1 MELNPL
7 IAVARGERPADL
19 VIRGGRVVNVLT
31 GEVYAADVAI
41 VGDRIAG
48 VGQGYEGIEVI
59 EAAGALVMPGFM
71 DGHVHIESSMCAP
84 HQFAQAV
91 VPHGTTSVIIDA
103 HEIANVCGLSGLAYM
118 LEDAEHLPLDVY
130 LMLPSCVPAS
140 PFESAKAVLASSDLG
155 PLLAHAK
162 VLGMG
167 EMMNFPGV
175 LTQDPEVMA
184 KLGFADLLVD
194 GHAPDLTGKDLCAYA
209 AAGISSDHECRT
221 VEEALEKLRLGVH
234 VMIREGSIARNL
246 VDLLGAVTPTSQER
260 CMFVTDDRHADDLLH
275 HGHIDNAVRLAI
287 AHGMDPVLAV
297 KLATINCARY
307 FQLDRVGAIAPGWQA
322 DLVIADDFEHLRIDT
337 VLKRGRVVAKA
348 GKPLFAPSGQVPP
361 EVRDTVRVAPL
372 DDRSFVVPAPV
383 AAGSVRARVIGVV
396 PGQCWSHALERDL
409 PVADFAILPD
419 SERNIAKI
427 AVVERHHSTGR
438 LGVGFV
444 EGFGLQHGAIAST
457 VAHDAHNLVV
467 MGTNDADMRAAVE
480 ALVRSQGG
488 LVAVRDGE
496 VIELLPLPIAG
507 LMSDQPMTWV
517 AERIEVLQERTQA
530 ALGIT
535 VDHPFMT
542 LAFLALSVIPELKLT
557 DKGYVDVHRFEV
569 VPVLA

>member
-1 MELNPL
+1 MELKTL
-7 IAVARGERPADL
+7 IAVARAERPADL
-19 VIRGGRVVNVLT
+19 VIKGGRLVNVLT

-48 VGQGYEGIEVI
+48 VGEGYEGLEVL
-59 EAAGALVMPGFM
+59 EANGSLVMPGFM
-71 DGHVHIESSMCAP
+71 DGHVHVESSMCSP
-84 HQFAQAV
+84 GQFAQAV
-91 VPHGTTSVIIDA
+91 LPHGTTSVIIDA
-103 HEIANVCGLSGLAYM
+103 HEIANVCGLPGLAYM
-118 LEDAEHLPLDVY
+118 LEDAEHSPLDMY

-140 PFESAKAVLASSDLG
+140 PFESAKSALASSDLG

-175 LTQDPEVMA
+175 LAQDPEVMA

-221 VEEALEKLRLGVH
+221 VEEAREKLRMGIH

-260 CMFVTDDRHADDLLH
+260 CMFVTDDRHADDLLQ
-275 HGHIDNAVRLAI
+275 HGHIDHAVRKAI

-322 DLVIADDFEHLRIDT
+322 DLVIADGFEHLRIEA
-337 VLKRGRVVAKA
+337 VLKRGRIVARA
-348 GKPLFAPSGQVPP
+348 GRPLFAPAGHAPQ
-361 EVRDTVRVAPL
+361 EVRDTVHVAPL
-372 DDRSFVVPAPV
+372 DDRAFRVPAPE
-383 AAGSVRARVIGVV
+383 ASGTARARVIGVV
-396 PGQCWSHALERDL
+396 PDQCWSHALERDL
-409 PVADFAILPD
+409 PVRDFEVLADGARD
-419 SERNIAKI
+419 IAKI
-427 AVVERHHSTGR
+427 AVVERHHATGNV
-438 LGVGFV
+438 GVGFV
-444 EGFGLQHGAIAST
+444 EGFGIQRGAIAST

-467 MGTNDADMRAAVE
+467 MGTNDADMRAAVA
-480 ALVRSQGG
+480 ALVQSQGG
-488 LVAVRDGE
+488 LCAVRDGE

-507 LMSDQPMTWV
+507 LMSDQPMPWV
-517 AERIEVLQERTQA
+517 AERIEVLQARTRA

-535 VDHPFMT
+535 VEHPFMT

-557 DKGYVDVHRFEV
+557 DKGYVDVHRFEI

>member
-1 MELNPL
+1 MELTTL
-7 IAVARGERPADL
+7 IAAARGDRPADL
-19 VIRGGRVVNVLT
+19 VIKGGHVVNVLT

-41 VGDRIAG
+41 IGDRIAG
-48 VGQGYEGIEVI
+48 VGKGYEGREVL
-59 EAAGALVMPGFM
+59 EAHGALIMPGFM
-71 DGHVHIESSMCAP
+71 DGHVHIESSMCSP
-84 HQFAQAV
+84 SQFAQAV

-103 HEIANVCGLSGLAYM
+103 HEIANVCGLPGLAFM
-118 LEDAEHLPLDVY
+118 LDDAAHLPLDVY

-140 PFESAKAVLASSDLG
+140 PFESAKTILKSADLG
-155 PLLAHAK
+155 PLLANPQ

-175 LTQDPEVMA
+175 LHQDPEVMA
-184 KLGFADLLVD
+184 KLGFANLLVD
-194 GHAPDLTGKDLCAYA
+194 GHAPDLTGKDLCAYV

-221 VEEALEKLRLGVH
+221 VEEAMEKLRLGVH

-246 VDLLGAVTPTSQER
+246 MDLLGAVTPTSQER

-275 HGHIDNAVRLAI
+275 HGHIDHAVRKAI
-287 AHGMDPVLAV
+287 ANGLDPVLAV

-322 DLVIADDFEHLRIDT
+322 DLVIADGFERLQIDT
-337 VLKRGRVVAKA
+337 VLKGGRIVARQ
-348 GKPLFAPSGQVPP
+348 GKPVFVPEGVPP
-361 EVRDTVRVAPL
+361 AEVTDTVRVAPL
-372 DDRSFVVPAPV
+372 HDRTFHVPAPV
-383 AAGSVRARVIGVV
+383 GSASVRARVIGVV

-409 PVADFAILPD
+409 PARDGEILPD
-419 SERNIAKI
+419 ASQDIAKI
-427 AVVERHHSTGR
+427 AVVERHHATGN

-444 EGFGLQHGAIAST
+444 AGFGIKYGAIAST

-467 MGTNDADMRAAVE
+467 MGTNDADMRTAVE
-480 ALVRSQGG
+480 ALVQSQGG
-488 LVAVRDGE
+488 LCAVKDGQ

-507 LMSDQPMTWV
+507 IMSDQAMPWV
-517 AERIEVLQERTQA
+517 AERIEVLQAKTHE

-535 VDHPFMT
+535 VDHPYMT

-557 DKGYVDVHRFEV
+557 DRGYIDVHRFEV